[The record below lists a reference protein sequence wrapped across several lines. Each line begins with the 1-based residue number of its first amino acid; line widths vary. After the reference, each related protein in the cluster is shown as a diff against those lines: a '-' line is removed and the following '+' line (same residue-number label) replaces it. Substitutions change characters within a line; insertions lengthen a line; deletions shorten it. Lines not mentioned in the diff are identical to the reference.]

1 MTKLEST
8 LSKFK
13 IKNKKLVK
21 PNQRKN
27 EIDFIMGPSWAY
39 GKKLMKMP

>member
-1 MTKLEST
+1 MTKLEFT

-21 PNQRKN
+21 PNRRKN
-27 EIDFIMGPSWAY
+27 EIDFIMGQS
-39 GKKLMKMP
+39 